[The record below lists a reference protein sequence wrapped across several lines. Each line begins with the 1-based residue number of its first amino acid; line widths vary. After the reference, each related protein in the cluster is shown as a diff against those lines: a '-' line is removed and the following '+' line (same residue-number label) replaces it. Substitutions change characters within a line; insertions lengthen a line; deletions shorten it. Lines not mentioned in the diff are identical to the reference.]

1 MNIVIQLP
9 QSMVHYAAQF
19 QIIIMR
25 DHAISRQVGHVQLV
39 YYVWLHCFYVMIN
52 DLPRLFNY
60 PHRRFMC

>member
-39 YYVWLHCFYVMIN
+39 YYV
-52 DLPRLFNY
+52 
-60 PHRRFMC
+60 